1 MFHKNASTFF
11 KCSRKILIFK
21 IKYDIVKEDG
31 YTKIIRN
38 QNKKEKFLKRT
49 SYNFEY
55 FLIIAFFN

>member
-1 MFHKNASTFF
+1 MFHKNASNFF

-38 QNKKEKFLKRT
+38 QNKKRKIFKKDEL
-49 SYNFEY
+49 
-55 FLIIAFFN
+55 